1 MADDTT
7 KGGTIIEKGT
17 VLYIAANRGTHGITV
32 QDPGLMI
39 LQRKSKGTEDISYHG
54 SPTYEDFVVCTDPK
68 TGKEAQFGSQ
78 DYHWC
83 DALGEI
89 DGLKDELHKIHAI
102 AAYV

>member
-7 KGGTIIEKGT
+7 KGETVMEKGT

-39 LQRKSKGTEDISYHG
+39 LQRKSKGTEDISYH
-54 SPTYEDFVVCTDPK
+54 
-68 TGKEAQFGSQ
+68 
-78 DYHWC
+78 
-83 DALGEI
+83 
-89 DGLKDELHKIHAI
+89 AI

>member
-1 MADDTT
+1 M
-7 KGGTIIEKGT
+7 EKGT

-39 LQRKSKGTEDISYHG
+39 LQRKSKGTEDIS
-54 SPTYEDFVVCTDPK
+54 
-68 TGKEAQFGSQ
+68 Q